1 MEFDFTEKPAD
12 PMMLA
17 EVAPVLLKEIDEN
30 IKNNAVII
38 TANAFLK
45 QRSITLVDGE
55 PKVPNWLKDCMN
67 SHKNILVIEDVDSL
81 SSEDQQNFYELLKY
95 DQLSSVKLPIKTKI
109 LLTYK
114 NLRNISQ
121 TIASLCLIVK

>member
-1 MEFDFTEKPAD
+1 MEFDFTEKP
-12 PMMLA
+12 
-17 EVAPVLLKEIDEN
+17 
-30 IKNNAVII
+30 
-38 TANAFLK
+38 
-45 QRSITLVDGE
+45 
-55 PKVPNWLKDCMN
+55 
-67 SHKNILVIEDVDSL
+67 
-81 SSEDQQNFYELLKY
+81 KY

>member
-1 MEFDFTEKPAD
+1 MEFDFTEKTVD

-17 EVAPVLLKEIDEN
+17 EVAPVLLKEINEN

-45 QRSITLVDGE
+45 QRSITLVDVE